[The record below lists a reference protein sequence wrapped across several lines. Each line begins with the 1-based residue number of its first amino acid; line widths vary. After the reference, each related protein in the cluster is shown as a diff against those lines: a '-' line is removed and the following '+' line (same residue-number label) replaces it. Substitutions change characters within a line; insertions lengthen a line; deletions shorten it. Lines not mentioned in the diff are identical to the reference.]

1 MRYRT
6 EILGKMHPDDRAH
19 SLILESDYEIAKG
32 TKIAF
37 NGFALSTKDTDIGEG
52 YSPNSQDL
60 TAEQAR
66 DMGKRSLCKGIF
78 IEIKKATL
86 EGDSSIRT
94 HLTLKEENH
103 LNYLGYK
110 VTLTC
115 FGSLDP
121 FLYEI
126 SWEN

>member
-1 MRYRT
+1 M
-6 EILGKMHPDDRAH
+6 E
-19 SLILESDYEIAKG
+19 
-32 TKIAF
+32 
-37 NGFALSTKDTDIGEG
+37 N
-52 YSPNSQDL
+52 NDL

-66 DMGKRSLCKGIF
+66 EMGKPPLCKEIF
-78 IEIKKATL
+78 EKIKKAAL

-110 VTLTC
+110 VVNTYYVY
-115 FGSLDP
+115 FDP
-121 FLYEI
+121 RLYEI